1 MYYFVPANHFIFTFS
16 YSIFPVS
23 FFFFL
28 FLLLFF
34 LFFSFVS
41 YLFLACCLHLARKR
55 SVLQLI
61 SEKKVQL
68 RANNLNIFSCLLRF
82 HFLFAS
88 RFAFHFV
95 PMGRQAIFFLI
106 FSFTICLVCFKVV
119 CSYFS
124 SCYFKRVHVFSNRK
138 R

>member
-1 MYYFVPANHFIFTFS
+1 MCIILFLPI
-16 YSIFPVS
+16 IS
-23 FFFFL
+23 FLLFHIVFFL
-28 FLLLFF
+28 FLFFFFVFIISF

-41 YLFLACCLHLARKR
+41 CLFLACCLHLARKR